1 MENSMYKNQYTFKLL
16 REESVDNDLFKDK
29 THEKI
34 AKSILKLITTEEKG
48 ISIGLEGPWGSG
60 KSTVISILKR
70 KLQESS
76 HLIPLIQFDAWAHE
90 GDPLRR
96 IFLESLIDE
105 LEPYVESNVRKEI
118 NNLKEKIAHRQK
130 ITNIKTTRTTTA
142 LGKWLSIALFFVP
155 IGIAFLSKV
164 NYSLLSF
171 SGNPYWLF
179 ILGLLLSGAPLL
191 VVIGN
196 LLWILLNKKLRERG
210 IFDSKNWAFL
220 EEEANEEI
228 TQEVSEEDERS
239 SIEFERYFDQIIE
252 IVFKNSKIKKLILV
266 VDNLD
271 RIDVH
276 DALKIWSTL
285 QTFLSQRTQTWNKK
299 EWFDRIWIIVPYDAE
314 GLSCLWN
321 RRTDDTNQDLSKPFF
336 DKCFQLRIEVPKPI
350 FSGWET
356 FAKRMMDD
364 ALEGWTQSDK
374 DELIRVLRMTRK
386 DLTDIPTPRE
396 IKNYINQVGF
406 LAHQWG
412 RTMSISSIAYYVCW
426 KELANKTTDEIKSE
440 LVKNELIDSKHK
452 TLLPE
457 KCIKELAGLVFGVTP
472 KKGFQLLLEP
482 EISMALKNGD
492 GERLKKLCENHND
505 GFWHI
510 FNYHIEHHDMDL
522 NFVLTSAKTI
532 YDSLWKDN
540 SEKCKGFVNKVSK
553 IDLKDVPKELK
564 WTEEEITNYICLIKI
579 CYDKKDFLQN
589 LYQHLIGCLRN
600 SISKEDEEINWNEI
614 VSDLSKVVT
623 TLSELEV
630 SIPRVTIKELSLSKL
645 IPLGRTSYD
654 LGYEV
659 YKWLIPPENIVEE
672 IGKAIVPEQTLQNG
686 LTEAVQYS
694 IDAGIKDGWDVVL
707 TQCQPY
713 INWNDGNYS
722 NQSDEIFGIINAITF
737 KLSSVD
743 KINQIASSIVN
754 SGQYHNLLWHRK
766 TQNLIYAAL
775 LCGYI
780 FKEELQQKTIPA
792 IGNSTN
798 GLDEIKNFWANSNP
812 ENAKQVLKEIKKYDL
827 WLLPWELAT
836 DKTNRLVKD
845 VITIAFDDEDA
856 VELFRV
862 KDVLVKLKS
871 FSILFEDTDNQDK
884 NVLKLI
890 EKFKEYANLENEIT
904 AVDDIDLDE
913 YNYELFL
920 IIKGT
925 ENQKVIG
932 KVANELRNIN
942 KETWLNALKEDTY
955 LTLLAIE
962 AKKKRDEFFL
972 ENNFTEA
979 LIEFVKSQSDY
990 TDWRKEHWHE
1000 LISLMGESFQEY
1012 YKDKITEYLRDN
1024 LNTISLD
1031 TFNLNKAYFR
1041 YQDILNKA
1049 KVIQEAVDAIVKQ
1062 KNIERLQLLNEILS
1076 KGEFKPEKYFLDVIK
1091 NPLQELYSEQDDE
1104 EKKTVIKFLAEKFSI
1119 TLSEDSEKE
1128 DKSEEE

>member
-16 REESVDNDLFKDK
+16 REESVDNDLFEDK
-29 THEKI
+29 THENI
-34 AKSILKLITTEEKG
+34 AKSILKLITNEERG

-70 KLQESS
+70 KLQDGG
-76 HLIPLIQFDAWAHE
+76 HQIPLIQFDAWAHE

-142 LGKWLSIALFFVP
+142 LGKWLSIALFLVP
-155 IGIAFLSKV
+155 VG
-164 NYSLLSF
+164 
-171 SGNPYWLF
+171 
-179 ILGLLLSGAPLL
+179 LGLLSSVGYINSYLVFIGGLILSGAPLL
-191 VVIGN
+191 IVVGN
-196 LLWILLNKKLRERG
+196 IIRILKDKG
-210 IFDSKNWAFL
+210 WKDIFNSKNWAFL
-220 EEEANEEI
+220 EEEANENI
-228 TQEVSEEDERS
+228 TQEVSKEDERS
-239 SIEFERYFDQIIE
+239 SIEFERYFDQIME

-321 RRTDDTNQDLSKPFF
+321 RSTDGTNQNLSKPFF

-396 IKNYINQVGF
+396 IKNYVNQAGF
-406 LAHQWG
+406 LASQWG
-412 RTMSISSIAYYVCW
+412 HIMSISSIAYYVCW

-522 NFVLTSAKTI
+522 NFVLTSAKAI

-766 TQNLIYAAL
+766 TQNLIYAVL

-798 GLDEIKNFWANSNP
+798 GLDEIKNFWANSNL

-913 YNYELFL
+913 YDYELFL

-990 TDWRKEHWHE
+990 TDWQKEHWHE

-1041 YQDILNKA
+1041 YQDILNNTR
-1049 KVIQEAVDAIVKQ
+1049 VIQEAVDTFVNQ

-1076 KGEFKPEKYFLDVIK
+1076 RGKFKPEKYFLDVIK

-1104 EKKTVIKFLAEKFSI
+1104 EKKTVIKSLAEKFSI